1 MLILDTSVLS
11 SFTYLELLE
20 QLHQLNLTYAT
31 TPDVIE
37 EFSKKWIKTKIPS
50 WINIEV
56 PSHKTKTESLSIS
69 TTDISLISL
78 AIEKNSM
85 IATDDLALRKIA
97 KKRGILVIGTLGL
110 LKLLYTQK
118 IIQTR
123 DSYQEYL
130 EKLQTDLYLSDD
142 LVEWAKKDID

>member
-31 TPDVIE
+31 TPDVLE

-56 PSHKTKTESLSIS
+56 PSHITEIESLSIS
-69 TTDISLISL
+69 TTDMSLISL
-78 AIEKNSM
+78 AIEKSSM
-85 IATDDLALRKIA
+85 IATDDLTLRKVA
-97 KKRGILVIGTLGL
+97 KKRDILIIGTLGI

-118 IIQTR
+118 IIQPRNT
-123 DSYQEYL
+123 YLEYL
-130 EKLQTDLYLSDD
+130 EKLRTDLYLSDD
-142 LVEWAKKDID
+142 LMEWANKDID